1 MGEPEGEASARGAEG
16 TEPITGALDRGCP
29 DPGALE
35 LGRLGYGAANV
46 GNLFRALSDEQS
58 WAILDTA
65 WEVGVRYFDTAP
77 HYGLGLSERRL
88 GAFLQTK
95 PRDEFVLSTKVGRL
109 LRPNPDYT
117 DQLDTDN
124 DFFVPASMRRVWDA
138 SPEGIRASHNE
149 SLERLGLDRIDVLYL
164 HDPERHD
171 LDQALAEALP
181 AMVALRDAGL
191 VRAVGVGSMDTSALL
206 ACTLAA
212 DLDLLMVAGRYTL
225 AEQPA
230 AADVLPACHDTG
242 TGVVTA
248 SVFNSGL
255 LAKDNPSADGR
266 YEYGAVPPELWAR
279 VQRISEACREFGVS
293 LPAAALQYTLRDDAV
308 RSVVVGSSR
317 PEQLRQNAALMDASI
332 PAAFWGAL
340 AERGL
345 VAASDP
351 KEIATPK
358 EASTPKEEG

>member
-1 MGEPEGEASARGAEG
+1 MVATDAEASAESASAHSG
-16 TEPITGALDRGCP
+16 TLA
-29 DPGALE
+29 

-46 GNLFRALSDEQS
+46 GNLFRALSDEES

-65 WEVGVRYFDTAP
+65 WEVGIRYFDTAP
-77 HYGLGLSERRL
+77 HYGLGLSEQRL

-109 LRPNPDYT
+109 LRPNPDYR

-124 DFFVPASMRRVWDA
+124 DFFVPARLRRVWDA
-138 SPEGIRASHNE
+138 SPEGIRASHDE

-171 LDQALAEALP
+171 LAQALAEALP

-191 VRAVGVGSMDTSALL
+191 VRGVGVGSMDTAALL

-230 AADVLPACHDTG
+230 AAEVLPACHETG

-248 SVFNSGL
+248 SIFNSGL
-255 LAKDNPSADGR
+255 LTTNTPSADGR
-266 YEYGAVPPELWAR
+266 YEYGGVPAEMLAR
-279 VQRISEACREFGVS
+279 VQRIAQTCREFGVS
-293 LPAAALQYTLRDDAV
+293 LPAAALQYTLRDAAV

-332 PAAFWGAL
+332 PEPFWVAL

-345 VAASDP
+345 VP
-351 KEIATPK
+351 
-358 EASTPKEEG
+358 ASTVKEGD